1 MKNLPKISSF
11 IVLVWLAV
19 FISCNKN
26 PSSIVSPSSVSQTL
40 NTLRGREF
48 EFNDLTWQV
57 IHSPG
62 PNVIVAI
69 YRPDLFFNPFSSLEV
84 RIRFDTSAI
93 WLGVLRDT
101 GSPYPAGFDFFY
113 TTGGSDFFHADSGHL
128 YIFPISGNPLF
139 AGIRVSVR
147 VRFI

>member
-1 MKNLPKISSF
+1 MKKLSKISSF
-11 IVLVWLAV
+11 IVLAWFAV

-26 PSSIVSPSSVSQTL
+26 PSSIVSPPSTPQSL
-40 NTLRGREF
+40 DTLRGREF
-48 EFNDLTWQV
+48 EFNNLNWQA

-69 YRPDLFFNPFSSLEV
+69 YRPDLFFNPFISPEV
-84 RIRFDTSAI
+84 TIRLDTSTI

-113 TTGGSDFFHADSGHL
+113 TIGGSDLFHADSGHL

>member
-1 MKNLPKISSF
+1 MKNSPKISSF
-11 IVLVWLAV
+11 IVLAWLAI

-26 PSSIVSPSSVSQTL
+26 PSSIETPPPSPSL
-40 NTLRGREF
+40 DTLRGREF
-48 EFNDLTWQV
+48 EFNDLTWQE

-69 YRPDLFFNPFSSLEV
+69 HRPDLFFNPFRSLEV
-84 RIRFDTSAI
+84 TIRLDTSAI

-113 TTGGSDFFHADSGHL
+113 TIGGSDFFHADGGHL
-128 YIFPISGNPLF
+128 YIFPISGNHSLV
-139 AGIRVSVR
+139 GTKVSIKVK
-147 VRFI
+147 FI